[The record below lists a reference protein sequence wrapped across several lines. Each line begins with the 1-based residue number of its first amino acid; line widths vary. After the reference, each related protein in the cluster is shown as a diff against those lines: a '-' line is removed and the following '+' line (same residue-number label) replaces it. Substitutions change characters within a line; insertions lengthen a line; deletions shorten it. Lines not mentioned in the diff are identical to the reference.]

1 MAIGLQGS
9 PRLGGGFYQTSVNQG
24 IADYGDV
31 LAGYQQAIGAQ
42 QGAQAGIQS
51 GYSNLQ
57 GQVANTLGYGGTPW
71 GVAAPAAQSIADVY
85 AQRQG
90 QATQQL
96 INSGLGNSTVLQSSL
111 RGNMLDTQKAY
122 AGLGA
127 NLAQTYAGYQSN
139 LGLAGLNQQ
148 AQAAQQQNQT
158 RLAQLGYMGT
168 RYNEGIAPIPGY
180 QYGGGGGVRSGGI
193 SNLGAQAPSGGYNP
207 AGSYRPYNTAYGAP
221 GAGSGY
227 AGTQSNDPYAG
238 PPLPNQGFGFPEIPP
253 LNTAGGYSPGGDAGG
268 YDWGGYSPGQLL
280 QPEDYNF
287 PMAE

>member
-24 IADYGDV
+24 ISDYGDV
-31 LAGYQQAIGAQ
+31 LAGYQSAIGAQ
-42 QGAQAGIQS
+42 QAQQAGIQS

-96 INSGLGNSTVLQSSL
+96 INSGLGNSTVLQSAL

-148 AQAAQQQNQT
+148 AQAAQQQQQL
-158 RLAQLGYMGT
+158 RQQQLAYQGT

-180 QYGGGGGVRSGGI
+180 YSGQAPGGAVRSGGI
-193 SNLGAQAPSGGYNP
+193 SNPYAQSPHMDHGGGRGYGGGYGGGVSSYLPNFSQNAGVSGWQDNYAAPAQDYGAGLNVPGINYDYSGGAATDYP
-207 AGSYRPYNTAYGAP
+207 NTV
-221 GAGSGY
+221 
-227 AGTQSNDPYAG
+227 
-238 PPLPNQGFGFPEIPP
+238 
-253 LNTAGGYSPGGDAGG
+253 
-268 YDWGGYSPGQLL
+268 
-280 QPEDYNF
+280 PEDLAGWY
-287 PMAE
+287 

>member
-42 QGAQAGIQS
+42 QGQQAGIQS

-96 INSGLGNSTVLQSSL
+96 ISSGLGNSTVLQSAL

-148 AQAAQQQNQT
+148 AQAAQQQQQL
-158 RLAQLGYMGT
+158 RQQQLAYQGT
-168 RYNEGIAPIPGY
+168 RYNEGIAPLPGY
-180 QYGGGGGVRSGGI
+180 ADHFGGGGGVRSGGV
-193 SNLGAQAPSGGYNP
+193 
-207 AGSYRPYNTAYGAP
+207 AGGAP
-221 GAGSGY
+221 RSVASGFD
-227 AGTQSNDPYAG
+227 N
-238 PPLPNQGFGFPEIPP
+238 L
-253 LNTAGGYSPGGDAGG
+253 AGGYAPYQPVQYGDRTGIAGQYTLNDPGYAPEQGYGGPDYVPGLNFGGGG
-268 YDWGGYSPGQLL
+268 YGGATDYPNAV
-280 QPEDYNF
+280 PEDLTGWY
-287 PMAE
+287 